1 MNAAILCAVGLCCL
15 PRVSTYVLHRHR
27 RKSLLINSQRQANT
41 QSFLARYLP
50 TFFGIRSTQINEVS
64 EALLHQMAGLLR
76 GGMPATQAW
85 ESLNIQTTEQGL
97 PRNED
102 LTKALDSRP
111 TTDTRRQAQGVVVAC
126 KLAHELGIPLAALLI
141 VVAGTVEDSQ
151 SSIAQRE
158 SALAGPAATGR
169 VLLWLPIVG
178 VLLGVLL
185 GAQPLSWLLGEP
197 LGAVCLA
204 AGLGL
209 LFAGKKWS
217 NSLMAK
223 AVRAGTAP

>member
-1 MNAAILCAVGLCCL
+1 MFTAILGAVALCCV
-15 PRVSTYVLHRHR
+15 PRVGVYALHRHR
-27 RKSLLINSQRQANT
+27 RNTLLANPQRQT
-41 QSFLARYLP
+41 STSSFLARYLP
-50 TFFGIRSTQINEVS
+50 TFFGTRNTQTDEVS

-85 ESLNIQTTEQGL
+85 ESLNIQTTEHGL

-102 LTKALDSRP
+102 LTEALDPHP
-111 TTDTRRQAQGVVVAC
+111 TADTRRQAQGVVVAC

-169 VLLWLPIVG
+169 VLLWLPIIG
-178 VLLGVLL
+178 ILLGVLL

-197 LGAVCLA
+197 LGAVCLV

-217 NSLMAK
+217 HSLMAK